1 MLQLRG
7 ILGSTIACVLA
18 AWLIL
23 GGLLSDQP
31 NFGLQE
37 TLVLGVAFGIFTGF
51 AIAITNALL
60 RKECEIVVGAITVP
74 ILFTLLTSAGSGDG
88 AGAVSSLFAIAT
100 MVVIGA
106 LAGAGYHFLAHLG
119 TNKKKG

>member
-7 ILGSTIACVLA
+7 ILGSTIACALA

-23 GGLLSDQP
+23 GGLLSGQP

-74 ILFTLLTSAGSGDG
+74 ILFTLLTSAGSGD
-88 AGAVSSLFAIAT
+88 ASKVPALFALAIL
-100 MVVIGA
+100 VVIGA
-106 LAGAGYHFLAHLG
+106 LAGAGYHLLAHLG
-119 TNKKKG
+119 KKKKG

>member
-23 GGLLSDQP
+23 GGLLSGQP
-31 NFGLQE
+31 NYALQD
-37 TLVLGVAFGIFTGF
+37 TLVLGVAFGILTGF

-74 ILFTLLTSAGSGDG
+74 ILFLVLTPVSAVG
-88 AGAVSSLFAIAT
+88 AGLAGLFGVAVMI
-100 MVVIGA
+100 VIGA
-106 LAGAGYHFLAHLG
+106 LAGGGYHLLAHTG
-119 TNKKKG
+119 IKKKG